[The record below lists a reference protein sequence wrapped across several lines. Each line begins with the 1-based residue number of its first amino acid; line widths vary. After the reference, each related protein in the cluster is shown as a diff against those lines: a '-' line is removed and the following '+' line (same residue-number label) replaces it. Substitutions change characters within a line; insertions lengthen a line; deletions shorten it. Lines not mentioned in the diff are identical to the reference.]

1 MPTKKQRENQHP
13 MSGCTPGPWAIAGEP
28 AVLSKMWH
36 PLRYAALAAVTA
48 GACSLSLVTI
58 AQAVTKGNPA
68 AVHKLQLHGEP
79 ISVT

>member
-1 MPTKKQRENQHP
+1 
-13 MSGCTPGPWAIAGEP
+13 
-28 AVLSKMWH
+28 MWH